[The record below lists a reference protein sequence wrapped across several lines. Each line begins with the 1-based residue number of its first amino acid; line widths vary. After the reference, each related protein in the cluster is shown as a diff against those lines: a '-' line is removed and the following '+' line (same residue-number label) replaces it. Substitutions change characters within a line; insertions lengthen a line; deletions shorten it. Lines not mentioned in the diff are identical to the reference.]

1 MTDMRRL
8 ARRFRRYLKAKS
20 KTSKVFAFLLRKS
33 RELRYVIR
41 FKYRYAVDPSVVL
54 FESYHGDKY
63 NCNPKAIYEAMRDDP
78 RYENFLF
85 VWAVSDRKKYT
96 YLAENYQ
103 TVVVK
108 VNSRTY
114 YKYCASARYWVS
126 NLLMR
131 PWITPKKEQIYIE
144 TWHGKPIKRIGCN
157 RKFDTDRRK
166 SREETFRHFAQQGKR
181 FTYLLS
187 PCPYFT
193 PIMLEAF
200 DLQRSKRGREKIRET
215 GYPRNDA
222 LLKYTPESIEE
233 IKARYGIPQGK
244 KVVLYAPTWRDL
256 FDKEK
261 IEVTTPAEAI
271 ELERLSEELG
281 EDCFILYRLHH
292 ADAHAR
298 IGGQDRLRD
307 VTNVENVNDLY
318 AVSDL
323 LVSDYSGT
331 ILDFAV
337 LKRPMVYFMYD
348 KEQYTQELS
357 GVNIDFDD
365 LPGPIVESRD
375 DLARAIRNELLSFQ
389 LDENYL
395 CFIEK
400 YCPLDD
406 GHAAERAVE
415 MCIPPEM
422 SLACRTPAL
431 SLLERKFHAVKWMKR
446 QYKKMR
452 NNCIAWV
459 RACGIFHSDNSRK
472 IEAYH
477 NYHQGQRCFLIGNG
491 PSLTASDLEL
501 IQGEICLACNMIY
514 RMFPIVT
521 WRPKYYCVS
530 DVIYTKNMSEEIVEN
545 ISCPIFLHSGAF
557 NAMKV
562 KPPNRVI
569 IKNVPEP
576 QYKIR
581 GNLQAYY
588 IPSSATVMTF
598 MLELAMYMGFRE
610 IYLLGVDHTNS
621 FTSGHFAGEYVL
633 TEVDKKNLFRA
644 RRTLNNPQLTLAELG
659 EYRRQRG
666 EEAYRVVRDYA
677 DKHGFHIYNATRG
690 GALEVFERVD
700 LDRLKLREEG
710 GT

>member
-1 MTDMRRL
+1 MRRL
-8 ARRFRRYLKAKS
+8 TKKLRRYLKAKS
-20 KTSKVFAFLLRKS
+20 KTSKIFAFLLRKS
-33 RELRYVIR
+33 RELRYTIR

-85 VWAVSDRKKYT
+85 VWAVPDRKKYA
-96 YLAENYQ
+96 YLTENYQ

-108 VNSRTY
+108 VNSRAY

-222 LLKYTPESIEE
+222 LLKYTPEGIEA
-233 IKARYGIPQGK
+233 IKVRYGIPQGK

-261 IEVTTPAEAI
+261 MEVTTPAEAI

-281 EDCFILYRLHH
+281 EDCVILYRLHH
-292 ADAHAR
+292 ADVHAR

-307 VTNVENVNDLY
+307 VTNVEDVNDLY

-375 DLARAIRNELLSFQ
+375 DLARAIRNELSCFWF
-389 LDENYL
+389 DEKYQQ
-395 CFIEK
+395 FVEK

-406 GHAAERAVE
+406 GHAAERVLE
-415 MCIPPEM
+415 MCFSPDI
-422 SLACRTPAL
+422 SLDHRTL
-431 SLLERKFHAVKWMKR
+431 TIGLLEDKLHLARWIKR
-446 QYKKMR
+446 QRAKLR
-452 NNCIAWV
+452 NDCIAWV
-459 RACGIFHSDNSRK
+459 RSFGFFPSNNSRK
-472 IEAYH
+472 LESYRG
-477 NYHQGQRCFLIGNG
+477 YHQGQRCFLIGNG
-491 PSLTASDLEL
+491 PSLTGADLEML
-501 IQGEICLACNMIY
+501 REEKCFACNMIY
-514 RMFPIVT
+514 KIFPHVT
-521 WRPKYYCVS
+521 WRPTYYCIS
-530 DVIYTKNMSEEIVEN
+530 DMIYAKNLSEEVVEN
-545 ISCPIFLHSGAF
+545 ISCPIFLHSKAF
-557 NAMKV
+557 NAMKA
-562 KPPNRVI
+562 KPADRVI
-569 IKNVPEP
+569 VKSVP
-576 QYKIR
+576 QDHYKIR
-581 GNLQAYY
+581 GNMQAYY
-588 IPSSATVMTF
+588 IQSSATVMTF
-598 MLELAMYMGFRE
+598 MIELAMYMGFQE
-610 IYLLGVDHTNS
+610 IYLVGVDHTNS
-621 FTSGHFAGEYVL
+621 FTSGHFSGEYVL
-633 TEVDKKNLFRA
+633 TEVDKRNLFRN
-644 RRTLNNPQLTLAELG
+644 RRILKDLHLTLAELG

-700 LDRLKLREEG
+700 LDKLELREEG
-710 GT
+710 GI